1 MEQQFII
8 ALANRSKT
16 EADLL
21 DKLPEDVRVLVQAK
35 LDESNG
41 TATE

>member
-16 EADLL
+16 EADFL

-35 LDESNG
+35 LDEDNEKVS
-41 TATE
+41 E